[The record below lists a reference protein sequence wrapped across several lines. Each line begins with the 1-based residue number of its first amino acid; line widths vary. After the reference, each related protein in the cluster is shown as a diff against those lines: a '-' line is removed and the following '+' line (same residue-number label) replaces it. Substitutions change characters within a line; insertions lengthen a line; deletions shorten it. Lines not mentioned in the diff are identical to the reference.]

1 MKKYNFKI
9 TVIILFFSLLIFL
22 SCSNEQKNVEAVK
35 YEFDF
40 QNPELSRDARIN
52 DLIGRMTMEERISQ
66 LTNVSPAIER
76 LGIPGYDWWNEAL
89 HGVARAGN
97 ATVFPQAIGLAATWN
112 TDLIHE
118 VADVI
123 STEARAKH
131 HEALRNNEHGR
142 YKGLTF
148 WSPNI
153 NIFRDPRWG
162 RGQETYGEDPCLTSR
177 IGVAFVKGLQGD
189 DPKYMKAAACAKH
202 YAVHNGPEHLRHEFD
217 ITVSDRDLWETYLPA
232 FEALVKEADVEAVM
246 CAYNRYDS
254 EACCGSSRLLKDI
267 LRNQWGFDG
276 HIVSDCGAIEDIF
289 MNHKIV
295 KTAPEAAAIAIKSG
309 TDVRCGW
316 GNSALY
322 DAVKE
327 GLVTEADIDKSL
339 RRLLN
344 TRFKL
349 GMFDPPETVP
359 CAQIPFEKNNAPE
372 HGQLALETARQ
383 SIILL
388 KNENSLLPLS
398 KDLKKV
404 AVIGP
409 NADDYDVLLGNYN
422 GIPVEY
428 STVLTGLRK
437 VLPETVQ
444 VSYALGANYLG
455 EKYNI
460 KAIPPEAFT
469 NNGETGIK
477 VSYFNNNMLDGE
489 PFKVDVDN
497 NINHE
502 WSYGAP
508 LEGMN
513 RDGFSIRWEGNLKPD
528 QTGKYYL
535 GITGDDGFRLYLE
548 DKLVIDSW
556 KGWGKQTSVAEVDLE
571 KGKSYPFKLE
581 YNEGQNNAQIMFGW
595 HEPNYNLHDEAIE
608 VSSDADAIIFVGGI
622 TPKLEG
628 EEMGE
633 HVKFEGFY
641 RGDRTKISL
650 PAAQTD
656 LLKDLAELDKPL
668 VFVNMSGGAVSMNWE
683 NENIP
688 AILQA
693 WYPGQAGGEAVANII
708 FGDYNPAGRLPVTV
722 YKSVDQLPDYED
734 YDMAG
739 HTYRYFNGEPLYPF
753 GYGLSFSDFEY
764 SSLSVTPG
772 FIEKDR
778 NMSVSVDVE
787 NISKVDGDEVV
798 QVYIT
803 DNKAS
808 FPVPLK
814 SLKAFKRVHIKAGQ
828 RETITFGLKPDDFG
842 LFDDDMQRIV
852 EPGDFTVMV
861 GGSSSEGIKTTIT
874 AVEKIVVRE

>member
-1 MKKYNFKI
+1 MKACYFRIFI
-9 TVIILFFSLLIFL
+9 TSVFFLVIFS
-22 SCSNEQKNVEAVK
+22 CAGKKNVDEQKI

-40 QNPELSRDARIN
+40 QNPSLSNEARIN
-52 DLIGRMTMEERISQ
+52 DLIGRMTLEEKVSQ

-76 LGIPGYDWWNEAL
+76 LGVPEYNWWNEAL

-131 HEALRNNEHGR
+131 HEALRNNDHSQ
-142 YKGLTF
+142 YNGLTF

-162 RGQETYGEDPCLTSR
+162 RGQETYGEDPYLTSR

-202 YAVHNGPEHLRHEFD
+202 FAVHNGPEHLRHEFD
-217 ITVSDRDLWETYLPA
+217 VTVSDRDLRETYLPA
-232 FEALVKEADVEAVM
+232 FEALVKEAKVEAVM
-246 CAYNRYDS
+246 CAYNRYDG
-254 EACCGSSRLLKDI
+254 EACCGSNRLLHDI
-267 LRNQWGFDG
+267 LRDQWGFEG

-289 MNHKIV
+289 RNHKIV
-295 KTAPEAAAIAIKSG
+295 ETAPEAAAIAIKSG

-316 GNSALY
+316 GQAGLS
-322 DAVKE
+322 DAVKQ
-327 GLVTEADIDKSL
+327 GLVTEAEIDNAL
-339 RRLLN
+339 RHLLN

-349 GMFDPPETVP
+349 GMFDPPKIVAY
-359 CAQIPFEKNNAPE
+359 AQIPYEKNNAPE
-372 HGQLALETARQ
+372 HGKLALETARQ
-383 SIILL
+383 SIVLL

-398 KDLKKV
+398 KSLKKV

-428 STVLTGLRK
+428 STVLTGIKK
-437 VLPETVQ
+437 VLPDSAQ
-444 VSYALGANYLG
+444 ISYALGANYLG

-460 KAIPPEAFT
+460 KPIPSEAFT
-469 NNGETGIK
+469 SNGEKGIK
-477 VSYFNNNMLDGE
+477 VSYFNNNRLYGE
-489 PFKVDVDN
+489 PFKIAVDN

-502 WSYGAP
+502 WSYDAP

-513 RDGFSIRWEGNLKPD
+513 KDGFSIRWEGNLNPD

-548 DKLVIDSW
+548 GKLIIDSW
-556 KGWGKQTSVAEVDLE
+556 RGWGKKTSVVEVDLE

-581 YNEGQNNAQIMFGW
+581 YNEGRNSAQIMFGW
-595 HEPNYNLHDEAIE
+595 HEPGYSLHDEAVAI
-608 VSSDADAIIFVGGI
+608 SSDADAIIFVGGI

-628 EEMGE
+628 EEMGA
-633 HVKFEGFY
+633 HVKFEGFF

-650 PAAQTD
+650 PAAQTG
-656 LLKDLAELDKPL
+656 LLKDLVKLKKPL
-668 VFVNMSGGAVSMNWE
+668 VFVNMSGGAMSMNWE
-683 NENIP
+683 NEHVP

-693 WYPGQAGGEAVANII
+693 WYPGQAGGEAIAGII

-722 YKSVDQLPDYED
+722 YKSVDQLPDYTD

-739 HTYRYFNGEPLYPF
+739 HTYRYFKGEALYPF
-753 GYGLSFSDFEY
+753 GYGLSYSDFKY
-764 SSLSVTPG
+764 SNIRINPG
-772 FIEKDR
+772 RVKKGRDI
-778 NMSVSVDVE
+778 SVSVDVQ
-787 NISKVDGDEVV
+787 NVSNRDGDEVV
-798 QVYIT
+798 QVYVSDT
-803 DNKAS
+803 KAS
-808 FPVPLK
+808 FPVPVK
-814 SLKAFKRVHIKAGQ
+814 SLKGFKKIHLKAGQ
-828 RETITFGLKPDDFG
+828 KETVTFDLKPDAFG
-842 LFDDDMQRIV
+842 LFDDDMQRII

-861 GGSSSEGIKTTIT
+861 GGSSSTGIEATIT
-874 AVEKIVVRE
+874 ANNKIVVR